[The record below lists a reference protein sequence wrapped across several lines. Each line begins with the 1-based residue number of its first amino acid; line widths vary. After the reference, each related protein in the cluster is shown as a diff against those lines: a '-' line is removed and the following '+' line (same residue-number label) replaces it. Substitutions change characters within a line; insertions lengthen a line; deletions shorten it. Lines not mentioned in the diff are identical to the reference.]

1 MENTIPVTK
10 RELFLIDAS
19 GFHLK
24 VARVGLSPRIHPP
37 KADKTTSDEIRKVH
51 THSTY
56 EMFFVPEG
64 GLKLI
69 TENDIFDYE
78 KSVIIV
84 PPKTKHISIPVS
96 GDCYCI
102 LFSFTCKE
110 EELFF
115 KGTSDNAITQIPL
128 DEDTLFYIQKVA
140 DITEKKGD
148 DNDVYHLLSLLFSNL
163 FKKFSNQPK
172 SINLKIKKPTNHMG
186 NIEEFINK
194 NIRNKITLKTLSENM
209 FLSEKQISRIIQKE
223 YGMSFTELIKEKRLA
238 IACALLTNTDMKVS
252 EISVQTFFENESYFY
267 TVFKSK
273 YGITPLKYRRQY
285 KKKDDKKIQH
295 H

>member
-1 MENTIPVTK
+1 MENTIYVTK
-10 RELFLIDAS
+10 KESFLIDAS
-19 GFHLK
+19 EFHLK

-37 KADKTTSDEIRKVH
+37 KADKTASDEIRKVH

-56 EMFFVPEG
+56 EMFFVPEC

-84 PPKTKHISIPVS
+84 PPKTKHISVPVS
-96 GDCYCI
+96 GDSYCI
-102 LFSFTCKE
+102 LFSFTRKEE

-115 KGTSDNAITQIPL
+115 KDASNNTITQIPI

-148 DNDVYHLLSLLFSNL
+148 DNDVYHLLSLLFNNL
-163 FKKFSNQPK
+163 FKKFCNQPK
-172 SINLKIKKPTNHMG
+172 NINSKIKKPVNHIG

-194 NIRNKITLKTLSENM
+194 NIRNKITLKTLSENI

-238 IACALLTNTDMKVS
+238 IACALLTNTNMKVS

-273 YGITPLKYRRQY
+273 YGITPLNYRQ
-285 KKKDDKKIQH
+285 QH
-295 H
+295 KRKNG